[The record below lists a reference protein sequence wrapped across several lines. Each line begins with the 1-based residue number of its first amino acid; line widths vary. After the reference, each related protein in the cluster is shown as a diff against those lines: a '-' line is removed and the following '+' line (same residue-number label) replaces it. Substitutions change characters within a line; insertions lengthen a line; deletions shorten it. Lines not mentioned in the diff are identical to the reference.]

1 MAKLSKATRATGPAY
16 YFYCPGCKNYH
27 VFDSRWQFNGDL
39 DKPTFSPSLL
49 CNPDHAERRCH
60 SFVRDGKIEFLSDC
74 YHELAGQMVEMQE
87 DTLDVDY

>member
-1 MAKLSKATRATGPAY
+1 MAKVFVSQRATGPAY

-49 CNPDHAERRCH
+49 CNPDHVERRCH
-60 SFVRDGKIEFLSDC
+60 SFVRGGKIEYLSDC
-74 YHELAGQMVEMQE
+74 HHELAGQIVEMLE
-87 DTLDVDY
+87 EAIA